1 MFGQV
6 ALIYSSPWLSFT
18 GNPDREEASSFYI
31 KSLSAKG
38 IFRTSCSVKKKRR
51 KLMKMWQIIS
61 TYLNKNLLISAK
73 GFLLFLSAES
83 S

>member
-38 IFRTSCSVKKKRR
+38 IFRTSCSVKKK
-51 KLMKMWQIIS
+51 KKE
-61 TYLNKNLLISAK
+61 TYENVADY
-73 GFLLFLSAES
+73 FDLFK
-83 S
+83 